1 MRNAVIVAAAGCVM
15 FLVALISGSVWAAA
29 GVIVLALAGLGLV
42 AADLRREQNSE
53 ESPDVVP
60 TLVPENFAPDITD
73 DDAGDVTKPDPEGDE
88 YGDYDFPYDCP
99 FDFPFGG
106 LLPAPADDDTRI
118 A

>member
-53 ESPDVVP
+53 EP
-60 TLVPENFAPDITD
+60 TGVAPVLVPENFAP
-73 DDAGDVTKPDPEGDE
+73 
-88 YGDYDFPYDCP
+88 
-99 FDFPFGG
+99 
-106 LLPAPADDDTRI
+106 
-118 A
+118 

>member
-42 AADLRREQNSE
+42 AADLRREQSSE
-53 ESPDVVP
+53 ESAVVAP
-60 TLVPENFAPDITD
+60 MLVPENFAPDITD
-73 DDAGDVTKPDPEGDE
+73 AGDVTEPEPEGDE
-88 YGDYDFPYDCP
+88 YGEE
-99 FDFPFGG
+99 DFPFGG
-106 LLPAPADDDTRI
+106 PLPAPADDDTRI